1 MPIHFQ
7 VILYNNK
14 INILKMKGIILHGGH
29 GTRLRPLTHTGPKQ
43 LLPIANKAMS
53 QYALEDLKTAG
64 VNEIGIII
72 GDVFPEKVKEYYGTG
87 ENFGVKITYI
97 YQDEPKGISHAIRLC
112 KDFIGND
119 KFIVYLGDNVLRRNL
134 IDYTKKFQSSN
145 SDAMILLC
153 KVDDPQRFGIAEL
166 DQNDSGKI
174 KKIVEKP
181 KVPPSDLAVIGIYF
195 LTPKIFDIIDRLK
208 PSWRGE
214 LEITEALQMLMDDGN
229 KIEYDTVTGWWKD
242 TGTPEDII
250 HANKLVLDSIGTE
263 NQFLI
268 DSDAE
273 IKDNVVVGTGT
284 VIDTDSFIT
293 GPVIIGKNCTIGPGV
308 KLGPY
313 VSVGDNCNLKDCI
326 IQDSIIMT
334 DCKIDVKVDFES
346 SIISHGSEIT
356 ASNIPKKYQFLLG
369 ERSQTKL

>member
-1 MPIHFQ
+1 
-7 VILYNNK
+7 
-14 INILKMKGIILHGGH
+14 MKGIILHGGH

-64 VNEIGIII
+64 VTEIGIII
-72 GDVFPEKVKEYYGTG
+72 GDVYPEKVKEYYGTG
-87 ENFGVKITYI
+87 EKFGVKITYI

-112 KDFIGND
+112 KDFIGD
-119 KFIVYLGDNVLRRNL
+119 DRFIVYLGDNVLRKNL
-134 IDYTKKFQSSN
+134 IDYTKKFQTSN

-166 DQNDSGKI
+166 DKDNFQKI

-181 KVPPSDLAVIGIYF
+181 KNPPSDLAVIGIYF
-195 LTPKIFDIIDRLK
+195 LTPKIFGVIDRLK

-214 LEITEALQMLMDDGN
+214 FEITEALQMLMDDGD

-268 DSDAE
+268 DDDAE

-284 VIDTDSFIT
+284 MIDDDSIII
-293 GPVIIGKNCTIGPGV
+293 GPVIIGKNCTIGTGV
-308 KLGPY
+308 QLGPY
-313 VSVGDNCNLKDCI
+313 VSVGDNCNLKQCI

-334 DCKIDVKVDFES
+334 NCVIDAKVDFES
-346 SIISHGSEIT
+346 SIISHGSEII
-356 ASNIPKKYQFLLG
+356 ASDISKKHQFLLG
-369 ERSQTKL
+369 ERSQIKL

>member
-1 MPIHFQ
+1 
-7 VILYNNK
+7 
-14 INILKMKGIILHGGH
+14 MKGIILHGGH

-64 VNEIGIII
+64 ITEIGIII
-72 GDVFPEKVKEYYGTG
+72 GDVFPEKVKEYYGNG
-87 ENFGVKITYI
+87 EKFGVKITYI
-97 YQDEPKGISHAIRLC
+97 YQDAPKGISHAIRLC

-119 KFIVYLGDNVLRRNL
+119 RFIVYLGDNVLRKNL
-134 IDYTKKFQSSN
+134 IDYTKKFQTSN

-166 DQNDSGKI
+166 DKDNPTKI
-174 KKIVEKP
+174 KNIIEKP

-195 LTPKIFDIIDRLK
+195 LTPKIFEVIDRLK

-214 LEITEALQMLMDDGN
+214 LEITEALQILMDDGN
-229 KIEYDTVTGWWKD
+229 KIEYDSVTGWWKD

-250 HANKLVLDSIGTE
+250 HANKLVLDSIGNE

-268 DSDAE
+268 DHDAE
-273 IKDNVVVGTGT
+273 IKDNVVIGSGT
-284 VIDTDSFIT
+284 ILDNKSSIM

-313 VSVGDNCNLKDCI
+313 VSVGDNCILNKCT

-334 DCKIDVKVDFES
+334 NCIVDVDVDLEL
-346 SIISHGSEIT
+346 SIISHGSKIN
-356 ASNIPKKYQFLLG
+356 SSDIPNKRQFLLG
-369 ERSQTKL
+369 ERSLTKL